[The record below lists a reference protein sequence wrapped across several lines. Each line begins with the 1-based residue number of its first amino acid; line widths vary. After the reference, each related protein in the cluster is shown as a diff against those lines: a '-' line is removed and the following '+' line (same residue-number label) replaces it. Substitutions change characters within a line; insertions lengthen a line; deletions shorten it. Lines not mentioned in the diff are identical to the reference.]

1 LNVIYS
7 TFFCSYEATGNEN
20 QVKMHRSISSG
31 DVRKYSTGTRVKDVQ
46 LEKEED
52 IEYHS
57 GHLYHSSGLTTVK
70 MARRR
75 VESRR
80 VTLPDGPLND
90 ELLSAN
96 GSYTLDLLRCY
107 TLSSVTRGRRS
118 ARKPMTRGSLEAV
131 VDKSNF
137 ISSSSNVEHVDFVW
151 MMNIILTHLG
161 LCRFSC

>member
-1 LNVIYS
+1 
-7 TFFCSYEATGNEN
+7 
-20 QVKMHRSISSG
+20 MHRSISSG
-31 DVRKYSTGTRVKDVQ
+31 DVRKYSTGTHVKDVQ

-70 MARRR
+70 MARQR
-75 VESRR
+75 VEGRH

-107 TLSSVTRGRRS
+107 TLSSVMRGRRS
-118 ARKPMTRGSLEAV
+118 ARQPMTRGSLEAAV
-131 VDKSNF
+131 AKSNL
-137 ISSSSNVEHVDFVW
+137 SLLAP
-151 MMNIILTHLG
+151 M
-161 LCRFSC
+161 